1 MKIRV
6 KSDVKIPQNVPW
18 LSHDKWYTVVEGTN
32 LRDDCQCIKDDDG
45 ELIIV
50 NADGVSLCGH
60 LGVIGGWEVD
70 HENNDKDDSE
80 IKIGDY
86 VRIIAEGWEPCAI
99 GDIVEVVEDGGA
111 GEKHFVANGFGE
123 ISAIRRYP
131 NEFQKVEKMEIE
143 E

>member
-6 KSDVKIPQNVPW
+6 KSDVKIPQNVHW

-50 NADGVSLCGH
+50 NADGVSRCGH

-70 HENNDKDDSE
+70 HE

-86 VRIIAEGWEPCAI
+86 VRIIAEGWEPHAI
-99 GDIVEVVEDGGA
+99 GDIVKVVEDGGA
-111 GEKHFVANGFGE
+111 GDKHYVANGFGE
-123 ISAIRRYP
+123 ISAILRYP
-131 NEFQKVEKMEIE
+131 EEFEKVEVLK
-143 E
+143 

>member
-50 NADGVSLCGH
+50 NADGVSRCGF

-70 HENNDKDDSE
+70 HE

-86 VRIIAEGWEPCAI
+86 VRIIAEGWMPHAI

-111 GEKHFVANGFGE
+111 GEKYFVANGLAE
-123 ISAIRRYP
+123 INAIRRYP

>member
-6 KSDVKIPQNVPW
+6 KSDVKIPQDVTW
-18 LSHDKWYTVVEGTN
+18 LSHDKWYTVVKGIN

-50 NADGVSLCGH
+50 NADGVSRCGH

-70 HENNDKDDSE
+70 HE

-111 GEKHFVANGFGE
+111 GNEHFVANGFGE

-131 NEFQKVEKMEIE
+131 KEFEKVEVLK
-143 E
+143 

>member
-6 KSDVKIPQNVPW
+6 KSDVKIPQNVHW
-18 LSHDKWYTVVEGTN
+18 LSHDKWYTVVKGTN
-32 LRDDCQCIKDDDG
+32 LRDDCQVIEDDDG

-50 NADGVSLCGH
+50 NADGVSGCGH

-70 HENNDKDDSE
+70 HE

-99 GDIVEVVEDGGA
+99 GDIVEVVADGGA

-131 NEFQKVEKMEIE
+131 KEFEKVEVLK
-143 E
+143 

>member
-6 KSDVKIPQNVPW
+6 KSDVEIPQNVTW

-32 LRDDCQCIKDDDG
+32 LHHDCQCINDDDG

-50 NADGVSLCGH
+50 NADGVSRCGH

-70 HENNDKDDSE
+70 NE

-99 GDIVEVVEDGGA
+99 GDIVEVVKDGGA

-131 NEFQKVEKMEIE
+131 KEFEKVEVLK
-143 E
+143 

>member
-6 KSDVKIPQNVPW
+6 KNDVKIPQNVTW

-32 LRDDCQCIKDDDG
+32 LRDDCQVIKDDDG

-50 NADGVSLCGH
+50 NADGVSRCGH

-123 ISAIRRYP
+123 ISAILRYP
-131 NEFQKVEKMEIE
+131 EEFEKVEVLK
-143 E
+143 